1 MIRVVL
7 FIDQIALGLYLIML
21 ALGLWQLWQWV
32 QAQTQARTTF
42 YELERDLAR
51 QRQADAL
58 TWLAILGQLALIVL
72 GVQRVVSPYLQS
84 EQRIQEQIAAGQIAQ
99 DGDFVTATPAPPLAG
114 GIDIQPVPPLGD
126 DNTVLLLTP
135 TLTPTPVGT
144 IVPNAPPIE
153 GCNDPR
159 ATLQVPANG
168 MRVFQ
173 PITVIGTAYTEN
185 FALAKIE
192 ISGPGTNNTYAVIDD
207 RRQEAR
213 TLSPFSQFVP
223 APYLSGAYRFRLTVF
238 DITDTLVASCMVT
251 IYISEPPLTA
261 TPTVRPGANP

>member
-1 MIRVVL
+1 MSSIVL
-7 FIDQIALGLYLIML
+7 FIDQIAVGFYLIL
-21 ALGLWQLWQWV
+21 VALGLWHLWRFSQS
-32 QAQTQARTTF
+32 QMQARTTF

-51 QRQADAL
+51 QRQADSL
-58 TWLAILGQLALIVL
+58 TWLIILCQVVLILL
-72 GVQRVVSPYLQS
+72 GIQQVVSPYLQS
-84 EQRIQEQIAAGQIAQ
+84 ELRIQEQIAVGQVAQ
-99 DGDFVTATPAPPLAG
+99 DGEFVTATPAPPQAG

-126 DNTVLLLTP
+126 DGAVLLLTP

-144 IVPNAPPIE
+144 IVPNAPAIE

-173 PITVIGTAYTEN
+173 PITVIGTAYTES

-192 ISGPGTNNTYAVIDD
+192 INGPGTNNTYAVIDD

-223 APYLSGAYRFRLTVF
+223 APYISGAYRFRLTVF
-238 DITDTLVASCMVT
+238 DVTDTLVASCMVT
-251 IYISEPPLTA
+251 IYVSEPPLTA
-261 TPTVRPGANP
+261 TPTVQPGANP